1 MEDMLNTNMLN
12 IKRLSLYL
20 SFKLS
25 IIKNFTNK
33 REVIPEKVF
42 KNSGM
47 PLTTRTTSCFEHTS
61 LIYEYL
67 FL

>member
-33 REVIPEKVF
+33 REVIPEKV
-42 KNSGM
+42 
-47 PLTTRTTSCFEHTS
+47 LRTVACP
-61 LIYEYL
+61 
-67 FL
+67 